1 MMKKIAI
8 VTATRAEYGILKPL
22 IARLFMEDSLETQL
36 IVTGTHLS
44 EKFGY
49 TIEEIKKDKFP
60 IYKTIPILEE
70 SDNVMGV
77 SKTTARAMCGFAAYY
92 EIEKP
97 DMIIVLG
104 DRTELLGICG
114 AALIANIP
122 IAHIHGGELTQGA
135 VDDAVRHSVTKM
147 SYLHFPTTELY
158 RKRILQMGE
167 EPDRVFNVGAL
178 STENI
183 LHEVLFS
190 KEELCKELKL
200 DSKIPYV
207 VVTYHPVTR
216 EPNSSVQEQMKNF
229 LTALEAHTE
238 YQFLITKANSDLGGQ
253 EINQIFQEF
262 EKTHGYVK
270 VVDSLG
276 MKRYLSAVKHCLFVL
291 GNSSSGLIEAPVLGV
306 PTVNIG
312 DRQNGRIMA
321 KSVVQSD
328 TDTQSILNAISQAER
343 MHIENPE
350 YLFGDGHTSE
360 KIVNIL
366 KKFLLEERI
375 DLKKKFFD
383 ISFDKK

>member
-1 MMKKIAI
+1 MKKIAV

-22 IARLFMEDSLETQL
+22 IARLLMEDSFETQL
-36 IVTGTHLS
+36 IVTGSHLS
-44 EKFGY
+44 KKFGY

-60 IYKTIPILEE
+60 IYKKIPILEE
-70 SDNVMGV
+70 SDTVISV
-77 SKTTARAMCGFAAYY
+77 SRTAAKAMCNFASYY

-97 DMIIVLG
+97 NMIIVLG

-135 VDDAVRHSVTKM
+135 VDDAVRHAVTKM
-147 SYLHFPTTELY
+147 SYLHFPATELY

-183 LHEVLFS
+183 LNEVLLS

-200 DSKIPYV
+200 DSKIPYI

-216 EPNSSVQEQMKNF
+216 EQNNSVQEQMKNF
-229 LTALEAHTE
+229 LAALETHTE

-262 EKTHGYVK
+262 EKIHDHVK

-291 GNSSSGLIEAPVLGV
+291 GNSSSGVIEAPVLGV

-328 TDTQSILNAISQAER
+328 IDTQSILNAISQAER
-343 MHIENPE
+343 MHIENPD
-350 YLFGDGHTSE
+350 YLFGNGHTSE
-360 KIVNIL
+360 KIVNII
-366 KKFLLEERI
+366 KKFLLEEKI

-383 ISFDKK
+383 ISF